1 MSHSLYTYEI
11 EDNEFI
17 SKYQQ
22 ENDDFRQFVEFVS
35 DYNEEVIEVNKKS
48 NLVLTKTAQM
58 KNDINMLQTPSLII
72 KKQNIVFNNGRI
84 LKKRGLN
91 SNFNLK
97 TSNTTKLSLNSL
109 KQVMKNG
116 CNFLTNSANSILPN
130 SLSPIN
136 NHSKEHTN
144 KFVLSKGIISLNNK
158 FHRNNIIDDNLS
170 ESPLKQIHHR
180 LLTPL
185 LIDSSFDPK
194 KILTKE
200 FDIFELKNLIGTEN
214 VLPLIGKTILDAF
227 GINHTMLNISKLDSF
242 LQKVSNSYNI
252 NVPYHNSIHGSDVT
266 QTISLFFLNSNAE
279 ELCATSMLNILSIF
293 IAALG
298 HDLGHPGLTNN
309 YQINS

>member
-1 MSHSLYTYEI
+1 MLTGNKEAKSFPMAQLKDIITTPYMKVLSILKEAKKYISITSHSESKLIKQIEWSIKVIMSHSLYTYEI

-22 ENDDFRQFVEFVS
+22 ENDEFRQFVEFVS

-84 LKKRGLN
+84 LKKRSLN

-185 LIDSSFDPK
+185 LIDSSFDRIGADIPSSQVGFIKGLMFLSKCFLLYIIQLIMQRTIWKNGK
-194 KILTKE
+194 KW
-200 FDIFELKNLIGTEN
+200 LKSIERQDGHQERRKN
-214 VLPLIGKTILDAF
+214 V
-227 GINHTMLNISKLDSF
+227 
-242 LQKVSNSYNI
+242 
-252 NVPYHNSIHGSDVT
+252 
-266 QTISLFFLNSNAE
+266 
-279 ELCATSMLNILSIF
+279 
-293 IAALG
+293 
-298 HDLGHPGLTNN
+298 
-309 YQINS
+309 